1 MSPARE
7 QKPRRRR
14 AGSQGLPR
22 GPQALSREAV
32 AAHQRERL
40 FKAMV
45 EAVNER
51 GFLTTTIADLVAR
64 AGISRRS
71 FYEHF
76 QNKEECLLATYDAI
90 VERLRRRL
98 VEAVGT
104 SAEWPA
110 QLEAFL
116 RELFEAAGERPDL
129 ARLVCVEM
137 GAAGEA
143 GVQRWAQDAA
153 ELQHLLVEGF
163 ARAGGPGTI
172 PKPVARAIVGALR
185 RILYS
190 RVRSERSSR
199 ALKAELLKTLPDL
212 LGWIGLYYPSPEGVP
227 ARPTRPGRAQAEE
240 GSALRDRRAR
250 RPIDERARRPIGGRA
265 PGTLSPRPLV
275 GTRGLPRGEHNLPRA
290 FVIYNQRERI
300 FDAIANLTA
309 SKGYAALSLDEIAAE
324 AAVSLQTFY
333 THFANKEEAFLAT
346 YEVGHAKA
354 TAFITQT
361 LAAQS
366 SWIEAVRAGTR
377 ALLEFLASEPSY
389 AHLACV
395 NVLIAYPHVADRLEQ
410 ANAFYT
416 QLLGLR
422 VGSDAPALPATPIV
436 GEAIVG
442 GVFELLQDY
451 ILRGETRELGELA
464 AHIMYIAL
472 TPLMGAADA
481 WGIASGA

>member
-1 MSPARE
+1 MTAARGDRSG
-7 QKPRRRR
+7 P
-14 AGSQGLPR
+14 GLPR
-22 GPQALSREAV
+22 GPQALPREAV

-40 FKAMV
+40 FKAIV
-45 EAVNER
+45 EAVNEQ
-51 GFLTTTIADLVAR
+51 GFMATTISDLVSR

-76 QNKEECLLATYDAI
+76 QNKEECLLAVYDVI
-90 VERLRRRL
+90 VERLTRRL
-98 VEAVGT
+98 TAATG
-104 SAEWPA
+104 SAEGWEE

-116 RELFEAAGERPDL
+116 HELFVAAGDRPDL

-137 GAAGEA
+137 GAAGSV

-153 ELQHLLVEGF
+153 MMQRFITDGF
-163 ARAGGPGTI
+163 QRAPGRGTV
-172 PKPVARAIVGALR
+172 PDPVARAIVGAVR

-199 ALKAELLKTLPDL
+199 ALRSDLLKLLPDL
-212 LGWIGLYYPSPEGVP
+212 LAWIALYYPTPKGIP
-227 ARPTRPGRAQAEE
+227 
-240 GSALRDRRAR
+240 R
-250 RPIDERARRPIGGRA
+250 RPRRRSKPVRRLIGGRA
-265 PGTLSPRPLV
+265 PGTLSPRSLV
-275 GTRGLPRGEHNLPRA
+275 GTRGLPPGEHNLPRG
-290 FVIYNQRERI
+290 FVIFNQRERI

-309 SKGYAALSLDEIAAE
+309 TRGYSALSLDEIAAE

-346 YEVGHAKA
+346 YEVGHAKSM
-354 TAFITQT
+354 AFINQT
-361 LAAQS
+361 LAGQRGWVDAM
-366 SWIEAVRAGTR
+366 RAGTA

-395 NVLIAYPHVADRLEQ
+395 DVLIAYPHAADRLDE

-416 QLLGLR
+416 ELLSLR
-422 VGSDAPALPATPIV
+422 IGKDAPTLPAAPIV

-442 GVFELLQDY
+442 GVFELLHDY

-464 AHIMYIAL
+464 EHIMYIAL
-472 TPLMGAADA
+472 TPLMGAERA
-481 WGIASGA
+481 WAAITGG

>member
-1 MSPARE
+1 VRIVRE
-7 QKPRRRR
+7 SRSEP
-14 AGSQGLPR
+14 GLPR
-22 GPQALSREAV
+22 GPQALPREAV

-45 EAVNER
+45 EAVNEQ
-51 GFLTTTIADLVAR
+51 GFMATTISDLVTR

-76 QNKEECLLATYDAI
+76 QNKEECLLAVYDVI
-90 VERLRRRL
+90 IERLERRL
-98 VEAVGT
+98 IAAAD
-104 SAEWPA
+104 SAEGWPA

-116 RELFEAAGERPDL
+116 DELFKAAGDRPDL

-137 GAAGEA
+137 GAAGPV
-143 GVQRWAQDAA
+143 GVQRWAQGAA
-153 ELQHLLVEGF
+153 RMQRLITDGF
-163 ARAGGPGTI
+163 RRAPGRGTV
-172 PKPVARAIVGALR
+172 PDPVARAIVGALR

-199 ALKAELLKTLPDL
+199 ALRGDLLKLLPDL
-212 LGWIGLYYPSPEGVP
+212 LAWIALYYPTPQGIPS
-227 ARPTRPGRAQAEE
+227 RPRRRKRS
-240 GSALRDRRAR
+240 SAA
-250 RPIDERARRPIGGRA
+250 RPIGGRA
-265 PGTLSPRPLV
+265 PGTLSPRSLV
-275 GTRGLPRGEHNLPRA
+275 GARGLPRGEHNLPRG

-309 SKGYAALSLDEIAAE
+309 AKGYPALSLDEIAAE

-346 YEVGHAKA
+346 YEVGHAKSMA
-354 TAFITQT
+354 YVNQT
-361 LAAQS
+361 LAGQS
-366 SWIEAVRAGTR
+366 GWIEAMRAGIK

-395 NVLIAYPHVADRLEQ
+395 DVLIAYPHVADRLDE

-416 QLLGLR
+416 ELLNLR
-422 VGSDAPALPATPIV
+422 IGRNAPSLPAAPIV

-442 GVFELLQDY
+442 GVFELLHDY
-451 ILRGETRELGELA
+451 ILRGDTRYLPELA
-464 AHIMYIAL
+464 EHIMYIAL
-472 TPLMGAADA
+472 TPLMGAERA
-481 WGIASGA
+481 WATITGR

>member
-1 MSPARE
+1 MI
-7 QKPRRRR
+7 
-14 AGSQGLPR
+14 
-22 GPQALSREAV
+22 
-32 AAHQRERL
+32 
-40 FKAMV
+40 
-45 EAVNER
+45 EAVNEQ
-51 GFLTTTIADLVAR
+51 GFIATTISDLVAR

-76 QNKEECLLATYDAI
+76 QNKEECLLAAYDAI
-90 VERLRRRL
+90 VKRLGRRL
-98 VEAVGT
+98 IAAAG
-104 SAEWPA
+104 SSDAAEDWLA

-116 RELFEAAGERPDL
+116 RELFEAAGDRPDL

-137 GAAGEA
+137 GAAGTV
-143 GVQRWAQDAA
+143 GVQRWAQDATA
-153 ELQHLLVEGF
+153 IQRFIVEGF
-163 ARAGGPGTI
+163 ARAPGPGTI
-172 PKPVARAIVGALR
+172 PDPVARAFVGALR

-190 RVRSERSSR
+190 RVRGERSSK

-212 LGWIGLYYPSPEGVP
+212 LEWVGLYYPSPDGVP
-227 ARPTRPGRAQAEE
+227 AHSRVPTRLRARA
-240 GSALRDRRAR
+240 ARAR
-250 RPIDERARRPIGGRA
+250 RQIGGRA

-275 GTRGLPRGEHNLPRA
+275 GARGLPRGEHNLPRG

-309 SKGYAALSLDEIAAE
+309 ARGYAALSLDEIAAE

-354 TAFITQT
+354 MAYITQT
-361 LAAQS
+361 LAGQS
-366 SWIEAVRAGTR
+366 EWIEALRAGAK

-395 NVLIAYPHVADRLEQ
+395 DILIAYPHVADRLDA

-416 QLLGLR
+416 QLLILR
-422 VGSDAPALPATPIV
+422 IGENAPSPPARPIV

-442 GVFELLQDY
+442 GVFELLHDY
-451 ILRGETRELGELA
+451 ILRGDTRELGELA
-464 AHIMYIAL
+464 EHIMYIAL
-472 TPLMGAADA
+472 TPLLGSERAWAAVAGTHGQDEK
-481 WGIASGA
+481 

>member
-7 QKPRRRR
+7 QQPPRSRT
-14 AGSQGLPR
+14 AAPGLPR
-22 GPQALSREAV
+22 GPQALPREAV
-32 AAHQRERL
+32 AEHQRARL
-40 FKAMV
+40 FQAMI
-45 EAVNER
+45 EAVDEQ
-51 GFLTTTIADLVAR
+51 GFLATTISDLVSR

-71 FYEHF
+71 FYQHF

-90 VERLRRRL
+90 VVRLRRRL
-98 VEAVGT
+98 AKALTGGE
-104 SAEWPA
+104 EWPE
-110 QLEAFL
+110 QLEAYL
-116 RELFEAAGERPDL
+116 RELFEAAGERPEL

-137 GAAGEA
+137 GAAGEV

-153 ELQHLLVEGF
+153 ALQQLILDGF
-163 ARAGGPGTI
+163 ARADGSGTI
-172 PKPVARAIVGALR
+172 PDPVARAFVGALR

-190 RVRSERSSR
+190 RVRRERSSG
-199 ALKAELLKTLPDL
+199 ALKTELLKALPDL
-212 LGWIGLYYPSPEGVP
+212 LGWIELYHPSPDGVP
-227 ARPTRPGRAQAEE
+227 ATPRRLS
-240 GSALRDRRAR
+240 GSYAGAR
-250 RPIDERARRPIGGRA
+250 IGGRA

-309 SKGYAALSLDEIAAE
+309 TKGYSALSLDEIAGE

-354 TAFITQT
+354 MAFVTQT

-366 SWIEAVRAGTR
+366 SWIEAARAGTR
-377 ALLEFLASEPSY
+377 ALLQFLASEPSY

-395 NVLIAYPHVADRLEQ
+395 DVLIAYPRLADRLEE

-416 QLLGLR
+416 QLLSLR
-422 VGSDAPALPATPIV
+422 VGKDAPASPAAPIV

-451 ILRGETRELGELA
+451 ILRGETRNLGELA
-464 AHIMYIAL
+464 EHVMYIAL
-472 TPLMGAADA
+472 TPLMGAKDA
-481 WGIASGA
+481 WVVAEGA